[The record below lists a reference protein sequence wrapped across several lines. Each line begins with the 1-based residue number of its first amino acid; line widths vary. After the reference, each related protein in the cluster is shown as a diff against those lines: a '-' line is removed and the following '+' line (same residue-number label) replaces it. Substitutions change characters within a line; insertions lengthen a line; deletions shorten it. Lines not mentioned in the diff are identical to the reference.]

1 MMTQARLKTG
11 RQGEE
16 LAAQHLQ
23 KKGYVIL
30 ERNFRCPFG
39 EMDIV
44 ARDGD
49 ILVFA
54 EVRSRR
60 SEGFGEPLESIRLI
74 KQKKL
79 SRIALCYIQKFHLE
93 GRKARFDVLGV
104 KIRPAGHEVEMV
116 SDAFDLLF

>member
-16 LAAQHLQ
+16 LAAHYLR

-30 ERNFRCPFG
+30 ERNFKCPFG

-44 ARDGD
+44 ARHGD
-49 ILVFA
+49 VLIFI

-79 SRIALCYIQKFHLE
+79 SRIALCYIQKYHLQ

-104 KIRPAGHEVEMV
+104 KIRPEGHEIEMV
-116 SDAFDLLF
+116 QDAFDLMF

>member
-1 MMTQARLKTG
+1 MTWARLKTG

-16 LAAQHLQ
+16 IAVRYLREN
-23 KKGYVIL
+23 GYLVL
-30 ERNFRCPFG
+30 ERNFRCPLG

-44 ARDGD
+44 ARHGD
-49 ILVFA
+49 VLVFV

-60 SEGFGEPLESIRLI
+60 SQGYGEPLESVGIV

-79 SRIALCYIQKFHLE
+79 SRIALYYIQKHHLQ

-104 KIRPAGHEVEMV
+104 KIQPDGHKIDIIR
-116 SDAFDLLF
+116 DAFDVMF